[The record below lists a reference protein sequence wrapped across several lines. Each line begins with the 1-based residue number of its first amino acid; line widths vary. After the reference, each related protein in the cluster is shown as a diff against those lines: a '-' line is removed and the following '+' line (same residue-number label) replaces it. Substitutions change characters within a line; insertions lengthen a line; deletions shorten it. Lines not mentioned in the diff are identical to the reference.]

1 MSIRTI
7 VKDSEGLIWLDLTNP
22 TIEELKEVAAQ
33 FGLHPS
39 SVEDCLD
46 PSHLPKVERIDNH
59 WFYILRVFDEHSG
72 LESDTMQELTRKVAL
87 FLGPQHIISIHR
99 SELAFINGLIESFG
113 AKGSVGSSIALPR
126 PLPLQQVFF
135 EIISRGLN
143 TYNPPL
149 DQGMEQ
155 LSKMENQ
162 VFLQQTSSTELI
174 RSAYFLK
181 SRVFIIKRMVR
192 MISDGWTKV
201 SFASP
206 EANPWM
212 QEIRD
217 TTEDL
222 LFYCEDLLETTHQ
235 LMNLHLSL
243 QSHRTNEVMRILT
256 VFSAIFLPL
265 NLIAGI
271 YGMNFEFMPELKNPW
286 GYPLTLI
293 LMAIIAG
300 SVAVWIVKK
309 GWLGER

>member
-1 MSIRTI
+1 MSTRSVI
-7 VKDSEGLIWLDLTNP
+7 KDSEGLIWIDLINP
-22 TIEELKEVAAQ
+22 SREELAEVARQ

-39 SVEDCLD
+39 SVDDCLD

-59 WFYILRVFDEHSG
+59 WFFILRVFDEHSG
-72 LESDTMQELTRKVAL
+72 LESDTVQELTRKVAL

-99 SELAFINGLIESFG
+99 TELSFINGLIESLG
-113 AKGSVGSSIALPR
+113 AKGALGSTVELKR
-126 PLPLQQVFF
+126 PLQLQQLFF
-135 EIISRGLN
+135 ELISRGLN
-143 TYNPPL
+143 TFNPPL
-149 DQGMEQ
+149 DLGLEQ

-201 SFASP
+201 SFATQ
-206 EANPWM
+206 EATPWM

-256 VFSAIFLPL
+256 VFSVIFLPL

-271 YGMNFEFMPELKNPW
+271 YGMNFEFMPELKSAY

-293 LMAIIAG
+293 LMAVVAG

>member
-1 MSIRTI
+1 MSTRTVI
-7 VKDSEGLIWLDLTNP
+7 KDSEGLIWLDLTNP
-22 TIEELKEVAAQ
+22 TPEELREVATQ

-39 SVEDCLD
+39 SVDDCLD
-46 PSHLPKVERIDNH
+46 PSHLPKVERIDNQ
-59 WFYILRVFDEHSG
+59 WFFILRVFDEHSG
-72 LESDTMQELTRKVAL
+72 LETDTMQELTRKAAL
-87 FLGPQHIISIHR
+87 FLGPQHIITIHR
-99 SELAFINGLIESFG
+99 TELPFIQGLIETLGKKG
-113 AKGSVGSSIALPR
+113 AVGSNVTLQR
-126 PLPLQQVFF
+126 PLQLHHIFF
-135 EIISRGLN
+135 ELISRGLN
-143 TYNPPL
+143 TYNAPL

-174 RSAYFLK
+174 RSAYYLK
-181 SRVFIIKRMVR
+181 SRVFIFKRMVR
-192 MISDGWTKV
+192 MISDAWTKV

-206 EANPWM
+206 EASPWM

-256 VFSAIFLPL
+256 VFSVIFLPL

-271 YGMNFEFMPELKNPW
+271 YGMNFEFMPELKAAY
-286 GYPLTLI
+286 GYPLTL
-293 LMAIIAG
+293 LGMATVAG